1 MTSGCDTGKGIMT
14 LRWCWEGAG
23 LSCATRTEGRVLP
36 LLVVVGEVGGSTA
49 DLDIWRSG
57 EEGMWCGVVERKWA
71 GSESLSGAPGG
82 WG

>member
-1 MTSGCDTGKGIMT
+1 
-14 LRWCWEGAG
+14 
-23 LSCATRTEGRVLP
+23 VLP

-49 DLDIWRSG
+49 DLDILRSG
-57 EEGMWCGVVERKWA
+57 EEGMWCGVVERRWA